1 MAFSFLY
8 DAFGALL
15 GVLVRSRRGLDVKD
29 PELVVL
35 RHELESCV
43 ARWRG
48 LGFAPRI
55 VRCLR
60 RRLVICR
67 ASRAA
72 RVCSLADAVALASGA
87 RAKASCT
94 PTRGHS
100 PSSCSTCDPGAR
112 ELDVARG
119 TGANFALIE
128 QRIGPS
134 GDLVGVDV
142 TPRRLNQARARVA
155 RAGWSNVRLREG
167 DACELGAERLSE
179 PIDAAVWT
187 LGLSV
192 IAQWQRAW
200 EAMVL
205 SVRPAARLAIMDAG
219 YPDGDGRRR
228 DAVIPRIAWALS
240 RLFAADCSRRPS
252 RLLQLDTG
260 EPTSER
266 FTWGWG
272 HRRRRSERSRMS
284 LRAQQLQEAADRQ
297 IAELAERCRLRAS
310 HVSPGPAPATKSS
323 ATAPSAPSRTHPRQL
338 PPDCPVRRRDPRRRR
353 AAPPRSARRGM
364 PPRSSST
371 SCSSVSRSR
380 GMRPRR
386 SGSSAMSRWT
396 RCRPQARSSSPT
408 ARGRSR
414 QIVASL
420 AQAPASQGRRARSGV
435 VVTSAVSVQGLV
447 SAAARWRRHAISTST
462 SPQARSSASGTNGA
476 GTATT
481 LRLLLG
487 LAQPTAGQAPIY
499 GRR

>member
-29 PELVVL
+29 PAGGPAPRARVL
-35 RHELESCV
+35 RRQV
-43 ARWRG
+43 AR
-48 LGFAPRI
+48 PR
-55 VRCLR
+55 L
-60 RRLVICR
+60 
-67 ASRAA
+67 RAA
-72 RVCSLADAVALASGA
+72 DRALLAAAACHLPRQSRRARLLTRGRRCVGVGRSCEGVLYADA
-87 RAKASCT
+87 RAQ
-94 PTRGHS
+94 PIELLDLR
-100 PSSCSTCDPGAR
+100 PGAR
-112 ELDVARG
+112 VLDVARG

-142 TPRRLNQARARVA
+142 TPRMLNQARARVA

-200 EAMVL
+200 EAMVS

-323 ATAPSAPSRTHPRQL
+323 ATAPSAPSRPHPRQQ

-380 GMRPRR
+380 GMRSRR

-408 ARGRSR
+408 ARGRS
-414 QIVASL
+414 S
-420 AQAPASQGRRARSGV
+420 
-435 VVTSAVSVQGLV
+435 
-447 SAAARWRRHAISTST
+447 
-462 SPQARSSASGTNGA
+462 RSSRACSSTN
-476 GTATT
+476 AT
-481 LRLLLG
+481 RS
-487 LAQPTAGQAPIY
+487 P
-499 GRR
+499 R